1 MSCPWMEARTEHPRT
16 RLRFGRFRCHLDSC
30 GNVQAQGATPCVALD
45 QTVTGR
51 LKPLIERTDMHSTVL
66 SGAVVRDLA
75 WARLDC
81 REGRYAR
88 AEANYRVLIDAL
100 DRNPTAEARASALAI
115 RSRQLPSVSRR
126 GAGGSPG

>member
-1 MSCPWMEARTEHPRT
+1 MSTIAR
-16 RLRFGRFRCHLDSC
+16 GC
-30 GNVQAQGATPCVALD
+30 GLAGFFATSALAGIAHAQAAAPCMALD
-45 QTVTGR
+45 QAVMGK

-88 AEANYRVLIDAL
+88 AEANYRMLIDAL
-100 DRNPTAEARASALAI
+100 DRNPTAEARAKGDA
-115 RSRQLPSVSRR
+115 PVS
-126 GAGGSPG
+126 GAAER

>member
-1 MSCPWMEARTEHPRT
+1 MSTNAR
-16 RLRFGRFRCHLDSC
+16 GC
-30 GNVQAQGATPCVALD
+30 GLTGFFAISFFAGVAQAQAPAPCMALD
-45 QTVTGR
+45 QAVTGK

-100 DRNPTAEARASALAI
+100 DRNPTAEARAT
-115 RSRQLPSVSRR
+115 REPSVPDVSER
-126 GAGGSPG
+126 

>member
-1 MSCPWMEARTEHPRT
+1 MEGTHMNAIARGGLAAFFATSFLAGMAHA
-16 RLRFGRFRCHLDSC
+16 
-30 GNVQAQGATPCVALD
+30 QAPAPCVALD
-45 QTVTGR
+45 QAVTGK

-100 DRNPTAEARASALAI
+100 DRNPTAEQVASRA
-115 RSRQLPSVSRR
+115 PSVPDVAER
-126 GAGGSPG
+126 